1 MKKLLCL
8 ALLVSAGSIYSGSI
22 SANNKPT
29 DNKSGNNSKD
39 IYKKTWIDFNKNGIK
54 DVYEDPSAPIEAR
67 IADLLSQMTLEEKT
81 CQMATLYGSGRVL
94 KDAWPTTG
102 WSTEIW
108 KDGIGNIDEHVVV
121 RVQPLLGDEQRD
133 SLLVGVGEDLA
144 LVQAA
149 FDVVALGLLGKEHR
163 DAVLLRADGRKR
175 DAAGLRRQ
183 NDSDLAGVEILGEL
197 VRNVLEQTGVDAV
210 VEETVD
216 LDDVAGQDSA
226 LAADALL
233 KKLHGITPP
242 EKIISDEIFRL
253 KW

>member
-1 MKKLLCL
+1 MASLSFLKNLFLAEDKSVLVRLFDDGECL
-8 ALLVSAGSIYSGSI
+8 VGDTTRAEAVTAALEALFHGDADAFELRARLV
-22 SANNKPT
+22 
-29 DNKSGNNSKD
+29 DD
-39 IYKKTWIDFNKNGIK
+39 IDKALHG
-54 DVYEDPSAPIEAR
+54 EAVGHEVV
-67 IADLLSQMTLEEKT
+67 D
-81 CQMATLYGSGRVL
+81 
-94 KDAWPTTG
+94 
-102 WSTEIW
+102 
-108 KDGIGNIDEHVVV
+108 DEHVVV
-121 RVQPLLGDEQRD
+121 RVQPLLRDEQRD

-149 FDVVALGLLGKEHR
+149 FDVVALGLLGEEHG

>member
-94 KDAWPTTG
+94 KDAWPTAG
-102 WSTEIW
+102 WSAEIW
-108 KDGIGNIDEHVVV
+108 KDGIGNIDE
-121 RVQPLLGDEQRD
+121 
-133 SLLVGVGEDLA
+133 
-144 LVQAA
+144 QAN
-149 FDVVALGLLGKEHR
+149 GLGKFGSEISYPYANSVKNRHTIQR
-163 DAVLLRADGRKR
+163 WFDWVFRWTSPMKEYADYVMTGLPCFPLN
-175 DAAGLRRQ
+175 AGKVPR
-183 NDSDLAGVEILGEL
+183 GT
-197 VRNVLEQTGVDAV
+197 RN
-210 VEETVD
+210 
-216 LDDVAGQDSA
+216 
-226 LAADALL
+226 
-233 KKLHGITPP
+233 
-242 EKIISDEIFRL
+242 
-253 KW
+253 

>member
-108 KDGIGNIDEHVVV
+108 KDGIGNIDE
-121 RVQPLLGDEQRD
+121 
-133 SLLVGVGEDLA
+133 
-144 LVQAA
+144 QAN
-149 FDVVALGLLGKEHR
+149 GLGKFGSEISYPYANSVKNR
-163 DAVLLRADGRKR
+163 QPFN
-175 DAAGLRRQ
+175 AGLWNRHDWVFRWTLPMKEYADYVTTGLPCFPL
-183 NDSDLAGVEILGEL
+183 NAGKVPRGTK
-197 VRNVLEQTGVDAV
+197 N
-210 VEETVD
+210 
-216 LDDVAGQDSA
+216 
-226 LAADALL
+226 
-233 KKLHGITPP
+233 
-242 EKIISDEIFRL
+242 
-253 KW
+253 

>member
-1 MKKLLCL
+1 ML
-8 ALLVSAGSIYSGSI
+8 
-22 SANNKPT
+22 
-29 DNKSGNNSKD
+29 
-39 IYKKTWIDFNKNGIK
+39 
-54 DVYEDPSAPIEAR
+54 
-67 IADLLSQMTLEEKT
+67 
-81 CQMATLYGSGRVL
+81 
-94 KDAWPTTG
+94 
-102 WSTEIW
+102 
-108 KDGIGNIDEHVVV
+108 
-121 RVQPLLGDEQRD
+121 
-133 SLLVGVGEDLA
+133 SLLAFLA
-144 LVQAA
+144 KSMGTPYFCAQM
-149 FDVVALGLLGKEHR
+149 VASSMPT
-163 DAVLLRADGRKR
+163 
-175 DAAGLRRQ
+175 GLRRQ